1 MTSSRPDKSK
11 LYYPKMPAMWW
22 LGKRNYFIFM
32 MRELSSVFVALFLVI
47 FLVQL
52 YQLGEG
58 RESYAAFMQKFSS
71 PGWVIFHLVALLF
84 TVLHSVTWFQSAAVI
99 LQLKL
104 GQWEVPRRLILG
116 LHMGAWFVASV
127 VVLWVFI
134 VL

>member
-58 RESYAAFMQKFSS
+58 RESYAEERSS
-71 PGWVIFHLVALLF
+71 MTEELR
-84 TVLHSVTWFQSAAVI
+84 
-99 LQLKL
+99 L
-104 GQWEVPRRLILG
+104 GRKKVEMYHIG
-116 LHMGAWFVASV
+116 G
-127 VVLWVFI
+127 
-134 VL
+134 

>member
-1 MTSSRPDKSK
+1 MNGTRPDKSK

-22 LGKRNYFIFM
+22 LGERNYFIFM

-52 YQLGEG
+52 YQLGDG
-58 RESYAAFMQKFSS
+58 GESYAAFMQKFSS

-84 TVLHSVTWFQSAAVI
+84 TVLHSVTWFQSAAVV
-99 LQLKL
+99 LQLNL
-104 GQWEVPRRLILG
+104 GQWEVPRGLILG

-127 VVLWVFI
+127 VILWVFI
-134 VL
+134 VF